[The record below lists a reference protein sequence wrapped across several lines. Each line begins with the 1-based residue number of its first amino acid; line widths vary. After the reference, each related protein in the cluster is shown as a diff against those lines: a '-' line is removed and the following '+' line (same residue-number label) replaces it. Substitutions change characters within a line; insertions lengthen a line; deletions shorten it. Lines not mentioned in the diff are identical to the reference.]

1 MSPFVSS
8 AIRALSWGYL
18 TVSRRSIQ
26 QRPVWYIAVAADIC
40 TRWHARC
47 SLNARQTHQPN
58 AALFHKKIFFF
69 FFIIWFFFLSFSFD
83 QFLFI
88 SIQPVCW
95 ADLHFQDQR
104 GRERDVF
111 IYLGRGRKIKQTGNY
126 FKCSRICGCNSI
138 FVCSSRV
145 FKIFFY
151 DLRIQDFIF
160 DSSGFILYVMQLT
173 HFTFVGYAKLIAL
186 VFQTLL
192 LLVPKIE
199 QLQLHC
205 ALDPIASSSPDA
217 CDGALFFKFYWKQ

>member
-1 MSPFVSS
+1 LVLFSFIFPWPIFIYFHPARM
-8 AIRALSWGYL
+8 LSWFAF
-18 TVSRRSIQ
+18 SRSKRE
-26 QRPVWYIAVAADIC
+26 
-40 TRWHARC
+40 
-47 SLNARQTHQPN
+47 
-58 AALFHKKIFFF
+58 
-69 FFIIWFFFLSFSFD
+69 
-83 QFLFI
+83 
-88 SIQPVCW
+88 
-95 ADLHFQDQR
+95 
-104 GRERDVF
+104 RERDVF

-151 DLRIQDFIF
+151 DLRIQNFIF

-186 VFQTLL
+186 VFQALL

-205 ALDPIASSSPDA
+205 AFDPIASSSPDA
-217 CDGALFFKFYWKQ
+217 CDMGPYFSSFIENNSLWWGSICQINS